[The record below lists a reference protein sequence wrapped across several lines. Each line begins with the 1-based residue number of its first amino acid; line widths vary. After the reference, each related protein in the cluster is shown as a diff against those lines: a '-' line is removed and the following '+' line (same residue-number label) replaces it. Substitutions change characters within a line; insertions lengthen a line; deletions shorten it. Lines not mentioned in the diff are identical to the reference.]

1 MFDTV
6 LHSILE
12 GDCSGQPAMSQQQQT
27 MQQQQSQQRTGGEPQ
42 QVLHVKQDSATDME
56 QLFAVL
62 QNNQSTTPTGLPFAQ
77 RKLPA
82 SFFTPPKPQHSREG
96 SADSTHLGIPQRG
109 PGGLQIAHGRSR
121 SSPAMLPNTLSA
133 LSAPT
138 QQQATHFKQQSLGD
152 FPEDSLGPLPQGWDM
167 AKTTDGQRYYLK

>member
-1 MFDTV
+1 
-6 LHSILE
+6 
-12 GDCSGQPAMSQQQQT
+12 MSQQQKAI
-27 MQQQQSQQRTGGEPQ
+27 QQQQQRTGGEPQ
-42 QVLHVKQDSATDME
+42 QVLHVKQDSATDMD

-62 QNNQSTTPTGLPFAQ
+62 QNNQSTTPTGLPFSQ

-96 SADSTHLGIPQRG
+96 SADSTHLSIPQRG

-133 LSAPT
+133 LSAPP
-138 QQQATHFKQQSLGD
+138 ATHFKQQSLGD
-152 FPEDSLGPLPQGWDM
+152 FPDDGLGPLPQGWDM
-167 AKTTDGQRYYLK
+167 AKTPDGQRYYLK